1 VPISDRI
8 HPVGTGS
15 AEASMQPLEVLS
27 VLDAL
32 AAQGLRVWLDGGWG
46 VDALLGEVTRSHE
59 DVDLVVVLEEISGVR
74 QSLQPLG
81 YEVAEDLTPVRIV
94 LRSSDGRQVDLH
106 PVTFDADG
114 VGWQRGAS
122 SDGSD
127 CPYPAWGFGLGHI
140 LDREVPCL
148 TPELQLEHHRGYE
161 PRDRDRSDMSRLG
174 LRFGLTLPEPYE
186 QS

>member
-1 VPISDRI
+1 MKSLD
-8 HPVGTGS
+8 
-15 AEASMQPLEVLS
+15 ASMQPLEVLS

-32 AAQGLRVWLDGGWG
+32 TARGLGVWLDGGWG
-46 VDALLGEVTRSHE
+46 VDALLGEVTRNHE
-59 DVDLVVVLEEISGVR
+59 DVDLVMVLEEMAGVR
-74 QSLQPLG
+74 QGLKPLG
-81 YEVAEDLTPVRIV
+81 YDLAEDLTPVRVV

-106 PVTFDADG
+106 PVTFDVEG

-127 CPYPAWGFGLGHI
+127 CPYPPWGFGHGRI

-161 PRDRDRSDMSRLG
+161 PRDRDRADMAKLQG
-174 LRFGLTLPEPYE
+174 RFGLTLPDPYE
-186 QS
+186 QR